1 MELKEFV
8 RLDPNQVRRDK
19 ELMQLFVNFYEA
31 AFSFIPKCVGCAF
44 KSGFKKLK
52 KYANTSEK
60 NIIFDKTITKMEAKT
75 FVLKNQF
82 KLKILTYKKDGVIHR
97 KYGHALTEDFAKEL
111 VKAGK
116 TDIFAKL
123 PKDLDSTEITV
134 SEEVLKKFKEENKDK
149 EYKVINFNEDNII
162 DENLGVKY
170 VNMNH
175 REELL
180 PLYTEVKERT
190 GKKALSN
197 KKSDIIAF
205 LIENES

>member
-97 KYGHALTEDFAKEL
+97 KYGHALTEEFARGL
-111 VKAGK
+111 VSAGK
-116 TDIFAKL
+116 TEIFAKL
-123 PKDLDSTEITV
+123 PEQEGSFDLDLSDKTGYTHTIEGNISDLV
-134 SEEVLKKFKEENKDK
+134 SK
-149 EYKVINFNEDNII
+149 
-162 DENLGVKY
+162 DENTYIHLQDKY
-170 VNMNH
+170 ESMNH

-197 KKSDIIAF
+197 RKSDIIAF

>member
-19 ELMQLFVNFYEA
+19 ELMQLFVDFYEA

-52 KYANTSEK
+52 KYAESNNK
-60 NIIFDKTITKMEAKT
+60 IIKFDKIINIMESKT
-75 FVLKNQF
+75 FVLKNQY

-97 KYGHALTEDFAKEL
+97 AYGYNLTEEFAKEL

-116 TDIFAKL
+116 TELFSKL
-123 PKDLDSTEITV
+123 PESKSIISGAINEVSKSHSDFKPTVIVFDS
-134 SEEVLKKFKEENKDK
+134 
-149 EYKVINFNEDNII
+149 EDYYNS
-162 DENLGVKY
+162 L
-170 VNMNH
+170 NH
-175 REELL
+175 QKELL
-180 PLYTEVKERT
+180 PLYSSVKERT